1 MCLLK
6 HNASKPDGELKCFKN
21 KQKTNKQTPMFW
33 RCQENLQLPKAK
45 LSSELFQLGVVFLGS
60 EVDLPTVYGG
70 SEGWAC

>member
-1 MCLLK
+1 
-6 HNASKPDGELKCFKN
+6 
-21 KQKTNKQTPMFW
+21 MFW